1 MKVIASIDDAAAAVG
16 TELGVSDFLT
26 VDQPRI
32 DSFAEA
38 TGDRQ
43 WIHVDPQRAERESPY
58 GTAIAHGLLTLSL
71 IPDLSKQCFVVENA
85 RMGIN
90 YGFDK
95 VRFIE
100 PVRVG
105 SRLRVRSHLL
115 DASRIDD
122 VTVHLTVRHTVELD
136 GSDRPAA
143 VAAMI
148 GRYVF

>member
-1 MKVIASIDDAAAAVG
+1 MRVIASIDDAAAAVG

-90 YGFDK
+90 YGFGK

-122 VTVHLTVRHTVELD
+122 ATVHLTVRHTVELD
-136 GSDRPAA
+136 ASDRPAA
-143 VAAMI
+143 VAEMI